1 MAERRLINAI
11 SVGSY
16 ALKILKDGA
25 VGEVH
30 STFERAFNV
39 LISGEL
45 VGIARRDV
53 PNGPF
58 NIITDVEPND
68 SMQSLVDKGERIR
81 VDGDLITFGKELTI
95 SLNGAEVWRPKH
107 GVKKPIDIELAKHNL
122 SLVKVQGSW
131 RKEGFGQL
139 VLHVENMISGAQFN
153 DRQLNQV
160 SRSGLP
166 NIKYLV
172 SAVKSGDLELVRQSA
187 KNLVGL
193 GPGLSPS
200 GDDLLAG
207 FMVGLRW
214 TVNSFN
220 GDVNCVDEINRTIAH
235 VAEGTTMLGK
245 QLLIRAAAGEV
256 NEAVEGLLKAILAG
270 QIEEVRTATEK
281 VLAIGETSG
290 VDSIVGILLGSL
302 LGIES
307 LNSFAQGKKGANKF
321 HSM

>member
-1 MAERRLINAI
+1 MAERRSINAI

-16 ALKILKDGA
+16 GLKILKEGA

-68 SMQSLVDKGERIR
+68 SMQSIVDKGERIKIN
-81 VDGDLITFGKELTI
+81 GDLLSFDKGLTI
-95 SLNGAEVWRPKH
+95 SLNGTGIWRPKH
-107 GVKKPIDIELAKHNL
+107 GVKKPISIELVKRNL
-122 SLVKVQGSW
+122 SLVKGLASW
-131 RKEGFGQL
+131 PNEGFGQL
-139 VLHVENMISGAQFN
+139 VFHVENMISGAPFN
-153 DRQLNQV
+153 DRQLNQI

-166 NIKYLV
+166 NIKSLI
-172 SAVKSGDLELVRQSA
+172 SAVRSENLELVGQSA

-207 FMVGLRW
+207 FMASLRW
-214 TVNSFN
+214 TVKSFN
-220 GDVNCVDEINRTIAH
+220 GNADRVDEINRTIAN
-235 VAEGTTMLGK
+235 VSECTTMLGK
-245 QLLIRAAAGEV
+245 QLLTRAADGEV
-256 NEAVEGLLKAILAG
+256 NEAVEGLLETILAG
-270 QIEEVRTATEK
+270 QVEDVKTATEK

-302 LGIES
+302 IGIES
-307 LNSFAQGKKGANKF
+307 LDFVRSG
-321 HSM
+321 

>member
-11 SVGSY
+11 SVGSH

-25 VGEVH
+25 GGEVH

-58 NIITDVEPND
+58 NIITDVEPNH

-81 VDGDLITFGKELTI
+81 VDEDLLKFGKELKI
-95 SLNGAEVWRPKH
+95 SLNGADVWRPRH
-107 GVKKPIDIELAKHNL
+107 GVKKPIDIELVKSNL
-122 SLVKVQGSW
+122 SLLKKLASW
-131 RKEGFGQL
+131 RNEGFGQL
-139 VLHVENMISGAQFN
+139 VLQVEDVTSGAPFD

-166 NIKYLV
+166 HIKSLV
-172 SAVKSGDLELVRQSA
+172 SGIKSEDLELVRQSA

-220 GDVNCVDEINRTIAH
+220 GDVNCVTKSIEPSP
-235 VAEGTTMLGK
+235 M
-245 QLLIRAAAGEV
+245 
-256 NEAVEGLLKAILAG
+256 LLKARQCSA
-270 QIEEVRTATEK
+270 
-281 VLAIGETSG
+281 S
-290 VDSIVGILLGSL
+290 SSL
-302 LGIES
+302 
-307 LNSFAQGKKGANKF
+307 FAQPLAK
-321 HSM
+321 

>member
-1 MAERRLINAI
+1 MAERRSINAI

-16 ALKILKDGA
+16 ALKILKEGA

-30 STFERAFNV
+30 STFERTFNV

-45 VGIARRDV
+45 VGIVRRDV

-81 VDGDLITFGKELTI
+81 VNGDLLTFGKEFTI
-95 SLNGAEVWRPKH
+95 SLNGAKIWRPTH
-107 GVKKPIDIELAKHNL
+107 GVKKPIDIRLVKRNL
-122 SLVKVQGSW
+122 SLVKELAS
-131 RKEGFGQL
+131 RRNEGFGQL
-139 VLHVENMISGAQFN
+139 VLHVENIISGVPFN

-160 SRSGLP
+160 SRLGLP
-166 NIKYLV
+166 NIKSLV
-172 SAVKSGDLELVRQSA
+172 SAVKPEDLELVRQSA

-207 FMVGLRW
+207 FMAGLRW
-214 TVNSFN
+214 TFNSFN
-220 GDVNCVDEINRTIAH
+220 GDVHSVDEINRTIAH
-235 VAEGTTMLGK
+235 VAEGTTMLSK
-245 QLLIRAAAGEV
+245 QLLIRAADGEV
-256 NEAVEGLLKAILAG
+256 NEAVEVLLEAILAG
-270 QIEEVRTATEK
+270 QIEDVKTATEK
-281 VLAIGETSG
+281 VLVIGETSG

-302 LGIES
+302 LGIKY
-307 LNSFAQGKKGANKF
+307 LDFAR
-321 HSM
+321 SW

>member
-1 MAERRLINAI
+1 MMAERRLINAI
-11 SVGSY
+11 SVGSC

-53 PNGPF
+53 PNDPF
-58 NIITDVEPND
+58 NIITDVEPNH

-81 VDGDLITFGKELTI
+81 VDEDLLKFGKELTI
-95 SLNGAEVWRPKH
+95 SLNRADIWRPKH
-107 GVKKPIDIELAKHNL
+107 GVEKPIDIELVKSNL
-122 SLVKVQGSW
+122 SLLKELASW
-131 RKEGFGQL
+131 RNEGFGQL
-139 VLHVENMISGAQFN
+139 VLQVEDVISGAPCN

-166 NIKYLV
+166 NIKSLV
-172 SAVKSGDLELVRQSA
+172 SAVRSEDLELVRQSA

-207 FMVGLRW
+207 FMAGLRW

-220 GDVNCVDEINRTIAH
+220 GNVDRVDEINRTIAH

-256 NEAVEGLLKAILAG
+256 NEAVEGLLEAILAG

-307 LNSFAQGKKGANKF
+307 LDFVRSG
-321 HSM
+321 

>member
-30 STFERAFNV
+30 STFERTFNV

-58 NIITDVEPND
+58 NIITDIEPDD
-68 SMQSLVDKGERIR
+68 SMQSIVDKGERIR
-81 VDGDLITFGKELTI
+81 VDGDLLKFGKGLKI
-95 SLNGAEVWRPKH
+95 SLSGAEIWRPKR
-107 GVKKPIDIELAKHNL
+107 GVKKPIDIKLVKRNL
-122 SLVKVQGSW
+122 SLLKEIAS
-131 RKEGFGQL
+131 RRSEGFGQL
-139 VLHVENMISGAQFN
+139 VRQIENMISGARFN
-153 DRQLNQV
+153 DGQLNQV
-160 SRSGLP
+160 SRLGLP
-166 NIKYLV
+166 HIKSLV
-172 SAVKSGDLELVRQSA
+172 SGIKSEDLELVRLSA

-256 NEAVEGLLKAILAG
+256 NEAVEGLLEAILAG

-307 LNSFAQGKKGANKF
+307 LNFV
-321 HSM
+321 HSG

>member
-1 MAERRLINAI
+1 MMAERRIINAI
-11 SVGSY
+11 SVGSC
-16 ALKILKDGA
+16 ALKTLKDGA

-30 STFERAFNV
+30 STFERIFNV

-58 NIITDVEPND
+58 NIITDIESNQ

-81 VDGDLITFGKELTI
+81 VDEDLLKFGKELKI
-95 SLNGAEVWRPKH
+95 SLNGAAIWRPRH
-107 GVKKPIDIELAKHNL
+107 GVKKPIDIELVKSNL
-122 SLVKVQGSW
+122 SLLKELAGW
-131 RKEGFGQL
+131 RNAGFGQL
-139 VLHVENMISGAQFN
+139 VLQVEDVTSGVSFN

-166 NIKYLV
+166 HIKSLV
-172 SAVKSGDLELVRQSA
+172 SGIKFEDLEKVRLSA

-207 FMVGLRW
+207 LMVGLRW

-220 GDVNCVDEINRTIAH
+220 GNVDHVDEINRTIAH
-235 VAEGTTMLGK
+235 VAEDTTMLGK

-256 NEAVEGLLKAILAG
+256 NESVENLLEAILVG
-270 QIEEVRTATEK
+270 HGKDVKTAAEK

-307 LNSFAQGKKGANKF
+307 LNSFA
-321 HSM
+321 